1 MKRLLSL
8 SVVLI
13 VLISSSP
20 AQTPAE
26 LQSKIKASVENREY
40 AQAIESLRKFKSQDQ
55 KNFEQNNY
63 DYLLGRMAEKSGDV
77 ALAMGSYHSVA
88 ARGSL
93 LASYARWHISQVARA
108 TGNLMLERLSI
119 MELAATSP
127 SSLLLPA
134 ARNRLARSF
143 FESGN
148 YEETIRLFTEQPLT
162 TNARSSSVALAP
174 SDTELARENLLLL
187 ADAYVRSNKP
197 GEARET
203 YNKLLNQMPNP
214 AQPDDFSLAAAKG
227 LDRLDAGTENPG
239 KSVPKL
245 LDTEHLRRASIYQF
259 NRDFDLA
266 RLHYLSIIQNYPES
280 GIVPDAIFQIGRG
293 YAQQGEFIEGIKWFE
308 RVEEQFPG
316 YPSAKDALSQ
326 AASCYSKT
334 GKYKEAIA
342 RYKKFIDLYPKDERL
357 DRAYLNI
364 VDTYRDAGE
373 LQEALKWASNTEQ
386 IFKDKLPEAIAV
398 FAEARIYLA
407 GSDWAR
413 SLATL
418 DRLKTFPDL
427 GGTKVPGGT
436 SPAEVDFLRG
446 FCLEQLQ
453 RYDEAIDQYL
463 SIPDGRNEYY
473 GGRASERLLLLADN
487 ENSKPSI
494 ARRAAALGN
503 EAKSKDL
510 EISRRSLQSLIRL
523 TSEKDERE
531 KLLDRLRTLYK
542 ALPGYQNVPSF
553 KLAELGR
560 GPSKDNPALSV
571 ENDHSQVGD
580 ELLFLGLYDE
590 AAPEVEASLNL
601 HNDRKAGDVGYS
613 LAVIYNRGDAADR
626 GIAFVEPLWRNV
638 PADYQIDLI
647 SRDQLDLL
655 YPVPYADA
663 LIKYSP
669 PRGVDPRYV
678 LSIMRQESRYR
689 AQIKSYAAAR
699 GLMQFISTTADQ
711 IAGEIGRKDFAQDE
725 LYDPPTAILFGS
737 QYLSDL
743 FKQFPDQPAA
753 VAASYNGGDDN
764 MKRWLARS
772 KSNDVDRYVPEII
785 FSQSKDY
792 VNKVMASYRMYK
804 TIRDENLKT
813 R

>member
-1 MKRLLSL
+1 
-8 SVVLI
+8 
-13 VLISSSP
+13 
-20 AQTPAE
+20 
-26 LQSKIKASVENREY
+26 
-40 AQAIESLRKFKSQDQ
+40 
-55 KNFEQNNY
+55 
-63 DYLLGRMAEKSGDV
+63 
-77 ALAMGSYHSVA
+77 
-88 ARGSL
+88 
-93 LASYARWHISQVARA
+93 
-108 TGNLMLERLSI
+108 
-119 MELAATSP
+119 
-127 SSLLLPA
+127 
-134 ARNRLARSF
+134 
-143 FESGN
+143 
-148 YEETIRLFTEQPLT
+148 
-162 TNARSSSVALAP
+162 
-174 SDTELARENLLLL
+174 
-187 ADAYVRSNKP
+187 
-197 GEARET
+197 
-203 YNKLLNQMPNP
+203 
-214 AQPDDFSLAAAKG
+214 
-227 LDRLDAGTENPG
+227 
-239 KSVPKL
+239 
-245 LDTEHLRRASIYQF
+245 
-259 NRDFDLA
+259 
-266 RLHYLSIIQNYPES
+266 
-280 GIVPDAIFQIGRG
+280 
-293 YAQQGEFIEGIKWFE
+293 
-308 RVEEQFPG
+308 
-316 YPSAKDALSQ
+316 
-326 AASCYSKT
+326 
-334 GKYKEAIA
+334 
-342 RYKKFIDLYPKDERL
+342 
-357 DRAYLNI
+357 
-364 VDTYRDAGE
+364 
-373 LQEALKWASNTEQ
+373 
-386 IFKDKLPEAIAV
+386 
-398 FAEARIYLA
+398 
-407 GSDWAR
+407 
-413 SLATL
+413 
-418 DRLKTFPDL
+418 
-427 GGTKVPGGT
+427 
-436 SPAEVDFLRG
+436 
-446 FCLEQLQ
+446 
-453 RYDEAIDQYL
+453 
-463 SIPDGRNEYY
+463 
-473 GGRASERLLLLADN
+473 
-487 ENSKPSI
+487 
-494 ARRAAALGN
+494 
-503 EAKSKDL
+503 
-510 EISRRSLQSLIRL
+510 
-523 TSEKDERE
+523 
-531 KLLDRLRTLYK
+531 LYK